1 MPQHF
6 LRVEPKVVVQLLRG
20 FLAGWTPVPE
30 TWTPPPA
37 GTKRAR
43 REEEAAADAAAAT
56 ATAAAVRAAAAKK
69 KKKTKKSKPNPEPTP
84 RSRATAGPGPA
95 SAVGSDTLFD
105 TDGADGAP
113 PEDPPAPRRTLTME
127 QAAQLPAVR

>member
-1 MPQHF
+1 VPQHF

-43 REEEAAADAAAAT
+43 REEEAAADAAADA
-56 ATAAAVRAAAAKK
+56 ATAAAVRAAAAAKK
-69 KKKTKKSKPNPEPTP
+69 KKKKKKKPNPKPTP
-84 RSRATAGPGPA
+84 SHRATAGPGPA
-95 SAVGSDTLFD
+95 SAVGSDALFD

>member
-1 MPQHF
+1 VPQHF

-56 ATAAAVRAAAAKK
+56 ATAAAVRAAAAAKK
-69 KKKTKKSKPNPEPTP
+69 KKKTTKSKPNPKPTP
-84 RSRATAGPGPA
+84 PSRATAGPA

-113 PEDPPAPRRTLTME
+113 PEDPAVARTLTME
-127 QAAQLPAVR
+127 QAAKLPAVR